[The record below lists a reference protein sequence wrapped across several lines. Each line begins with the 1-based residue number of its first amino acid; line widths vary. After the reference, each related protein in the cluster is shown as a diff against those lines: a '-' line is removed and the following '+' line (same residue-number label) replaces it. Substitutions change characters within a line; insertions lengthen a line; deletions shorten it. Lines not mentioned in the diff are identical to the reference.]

1 MSNKRI
7 NLKASSEVATVYAKH
22 TKTFLDIAKKYD
34 YSECGVVLKNSDD
47 LEHFVQL
54 DSPET
59 AVHCYK
65 KVIEMID
72 LNEIERIKMQR
83 GLLQKIKSD
92 VLKLQPGF
100 YATATAFWL
109 LFGEKDAKYA
119 TYLIS
124 LVLLGSIDFGEA
136 FKLMKGYLAKPE
148 KRAVLET
155 DLCEFGVSEYV
166 SQCESREA
174 ASLYLKIEDGFKSK
188 K

>member
-34 YSECGVVLKNSDD
+34 YSECGVVLRNSDD
-47 LEHFVQL
+47 LGHFVQL
-54 DSPET
+54 DSPEA

-83 GLLQKIKSD
+83 GLLQKVKSD
-92 VLKLQPGF
+92 VLKLQPSF

-155 DLCEFGVSEYV
+155 DLAELGVLTQACNCEKTDDV
-166 SQCESREA
+166 
-174 ASLYLKIEDGFKSK
+174 SLYLKLNDGLAK
-188 K
+188 KM

>member
-34 YSECGVVLKNSDD
+34 YSECGVVLRNSDD

-83 GLLQKIKSD
+83 GLLQKIKNIF
-92 VLKLQPGF
+92 Q
-100 YATATAFWL
+100 
-109 LFGEKDAKYA
+109 
-119 TYLIS
+119 
-124 LVLLGSIDFGEA
+124 
-136 FKLMKGYLAKPE
+136 
-148 KRAVLET
+148 
-155 DLCEFGVSEYV
+155 
-166 SQCESREA
+166 
-174 ASLYLKIEDGFKSK
+174 
-188 K
+188 

>member
-100 YATATAFWL
+100 YATATAFWI

-119 TYLIS
+119 TYLIF

-155 DLCEFGVSEYV
+155 DLCEFGVLTQACNCV
-166 SQCESREA
+166 KTDDV
-174 ASLYLKIEDGFKSK
+174 SLYLKLNDGLA
-188 K
+188 

>member
-1 MSNKRI
+1 
-7 NLKASSEVATVYAKH
+7 
-22 TKTFLDIAKKYD
+22 
-34 YSECGVVLKNSDD
+34 
-47 LEHFVQL
+47 
-54 DSPET
+54 
-59 AVHCYK
+59 
-65 KVIEMID
+65 MID

-83 GLLQKIKSD
+83 GLLQKIKND

-100 YATATAFWL
+100 YASATAFWL